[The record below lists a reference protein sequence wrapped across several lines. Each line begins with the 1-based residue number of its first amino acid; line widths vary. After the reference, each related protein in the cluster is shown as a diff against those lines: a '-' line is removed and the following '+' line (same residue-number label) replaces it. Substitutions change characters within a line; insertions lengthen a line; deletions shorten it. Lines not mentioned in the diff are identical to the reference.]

1 MTASY
6 SAPDPLNYD
15 GVMARQR
22 TASSFDTV
30 RDIAR
35 DLPGVEEGTAW
46 GVPALKLRGRLL
58 ACMASHK
65 SAEPGTL
72 VVLIGFDQRDAMIA
86 DDPRTYYVKP
96 HYEDYPSVLVR
107 LPRIERDALK
117 DLLHAA
123 WRFVNGSAH
132 TRKRPSSRAR
142 LVPQKRERR

>member
-1 MTASY
+1 M
-6 SAPDPLNYD
+6 P
-15 GVMARQR
+15 RR
-22 TASSFDTV
+22 TISSFATV

-58 ACMASHK
+58 ACMASNK
-65 SAEPGTL
+65 AAEPDTL

-86 DDPRTYYVKP
+86 DDPETYYLKP
-96 HYEDYPSVLVR
+96 HYVGYPSVLVR

-123 WRFVNGSAH
+123 WRFVDASAPK
-132 TRKRPSSRAR
+132 RKRPASRASR
-142 LVPQKRERR
+142 SPQR